1 MDFNSEILKIKNL
14 TIELDEKCVVKNADI
29 SLKSGRVTALVGE
42 SGSGKTLTALSILKL
57 FPRTARVEGE
67 MLFKGRDLFKLPAE
81 DVRKIR
87 GSGIAMVFQEPS
99 TSMNP
104 VSSVARQIGESIR
117 AHQKKTKKETNLRI
131 LKLLNMVKL
140 SERVFSNYPHELSG
154 GALQRVTLAMA
165 LACDPEVLILDEAT
179 TALDVS
185 VQKEILEL
193 VVNIQN
199 EKNLAIL
206 FITHDFS
213 IVNMVAHNVCVMKN
227 GVIVEKGTKE
237 DVLHSP
243 RHEYTRKLIACVPKF
258 GETRKRLPVSDYSNC
273 L

>member
-1 MDFNSEILKIKNL
+1 MNFNSEILKIKNL
-14 TIELDEKCVVKNADI
+14 TIELGGKCVVKNVDL
-29 SLKSGRVTALVGE
+29 SLKRGRVTALVGE
-42 SGSGKTLTALSILKL
+42 SGSGKTLTARSVLKL
-57 FPRTARVEGE
+57 FPQAARVSGE
-67 MLFKGRDLFKLPAE
+67 MIFKGRDLFKLPAE

-87 GSGIAMVFQEPS
+87 GRGIAMVFQEPS

-104 VSSVARQIGESIR
+104 VSSVARQIAESIR
-117 AHQKKTKKETNLRI
+117 AHQKKTKKETNSRVI
-131 LKLLNMVKL
+131 ELLDMVKL
-140 SERVFSNYPHELSG
+140 SKRTFSSYPHELSG

-213 IVNMVAHNVCVMKN
+213 IVNMIAHNVCVMKN

-237 DVLHSP
+237 DVLHNP
-243 RHEYTRKLIACVPKF
+243 QNEYTGSLIACVPKL
-258 GETRKRLPVSDYSNC
+258 GDTRRRLPLSDYSNC